1 MIKNAIFGI
10 YYCIPKHKKSNFEK
24 GMTGAGITYEKMTDD
39 DLLYRLKND
48 DHLAFTE
55 IFNRYSQLLY
65 AHAYNK
71 LRVESDARDVLQD
84 MFMKFWDK
92 RGSLDQGNNLGG
104 YLFIALRNTIF
115 NLIKT
120 RARTTAYA
128 DQFTKANADSG
139 VYTDTLIR
147 EKQFSA
153 MIEAEIANLPPRMRA
168 VFELRRK
175 ENLSNKEVAAR
186 LGITESTSADQMK
199 KAVRMLKTRIGLLW
213 FVLYYL
219 HVK

>member
-1 MIKNAIFGI
+1 
-10 YYCIPKHKKSNFEK
+10 
-24 GMTGAGITYEKMTDD
+24 MTGAGIIYEKLTDD
-39 DLLYRLKND
+39 DLVFRLKND

-71 LRVESDARDVLQD
+71 LRVESDVRDALQE

-92 RGSLDQGNNLGG
+92 RSSLEEGNNLSG

-115 NLIKT
+115 NLI
-120 RARTTAYA
+120 RNQARVNDYA
-128 DQFTKANADSG
+128 VKFTKTNADSG
-139 VYTDTLIR
+139 IYADTLIR

-153 MIEAEIANLPPRMRA
+153 MIEAEIGRLPPRMRA

-175 ENLSNKEVAAR
+175 ENLSNREVAAR

-199 KAVRMLKTRIGLLW
+199 KAVRILRNKIGLLLL
-213 FVLYYL
+213 VLYYYL
-219 HVK
+219 NIK

>member
-1 MIKNAIFGI
+1 
-10 YYCIPKHKKSNFEK
+10 
-24 GMTGAGITYEKMTDD
+24 MTGADISYPKLTDD

-84 MFMKFWDK
+84 MFMKFWDR
-92 RGSLDQGNNLGG
+92 RGSLEEGNNLAG
-104 YLFIALRNTIF
+104 YLFVALKNTIL
-115 NLIKT
+115 NLIKSK
-120 RARTTAYA
+120 ARLTVYA
-128 DQFTKANADSG
+128 DSFAKANADSG
-139 VYTDTLIR
+139 IYTDTLIR

-199 KAVRMLKTRIGLLW
+199 KAVRILKNRIGIVW
-213 FVLYYL
+213 FILYYL
-219 HVK
+219 GVK

>member
-1 MIKNAIFGI
+1 
-10 YYCIPKHKKSNFEK
+10 
-24 GMTGAGITYEKMTDD
+24 MTGPGMSYAKFTDD
-39 DLLYRLKND
+39 DLLDRLKND

-92 RGSLDQGNNLGG
+92 RGTLEQGNNLAG
-104 YLFIALRNTIF
+104 YLFVAMRNTIL
-115 NLIKT
+115 NLLKSKSRVT
-120 RARTTAYA
+120 LYA
-128 DQFTKANADSG
+128 DDFTKANADSG
-139 VYTDTLIR
+139 IYTDTLIR

-153 MIEAEIANLPPRMRA
+153 MIESEIANLPPRMRA
-168 VFELRRK
+168 VFEMRRK

-199 KAVRMLKTRIGLLW
+199 KAVRILKNRIGLVWL
-213 FVLYYL
+213 VLYYL
-219 HVK
+219 NLK

>member
-1 MIKNAIFGI
+1 
-10 YYCIPKHKKSNFEK
+10 
-24 GMTGAGITYEKMTDD
+24 MTGADISYPKLTDD

-84 MFMKFWDK
+84 MFMKFWDR
-92 RGSLDQGNNLGG
+92 RGSLEEGNNLAG
-104 YLFIALRNTIF
+104 YLFVALKNTIL
-115 NLIKT
+115 NLIKSK
-120 RARTTAYA
+120 ARLTMYA
-128 DQFTKANADSG
+128 DSFAKANADSG
-139 VYTDTLIR
+139 IYTDTLIR

-199 KAVRMLKTRIGLLW
+199 KAVRILKNRIGIVW
-213 FVLYYL
+213 FILYYL
-219 HVK
+219 GVK

>member
-1 MIKNAIFGI
+1 
-10 YYCIPKHKKSNFEK
+10 
-24 GMTGAGITYEKMTDD
+24 MTGSGITYEKMTDD
-39 DLLYRLKND
+39 DLLFRLKND

-71 LRVESDARDVLQD
+71 LRIESDARDVLQE

-92 RGSLDQGNNLGG
+92 RSSLEQGNNLAG

-115 NLIKT
+115 NLIKS
-120 RARTTAYA
+120 RSRVSAYA
-128 DQFTKANADSG
+128 ETFTQVNADSG
-139 VYTDTLIR
+139 IYTDTLIR

-175 ENLSNKEVAAR
+175 EHLSNKEVAAR

-199 KAVRMLKTRIGLLW
+199 KAVRILKNKIGLVW

-219 HVK
+219 NIK

>member
-1 MIKNAIFGI
+1 MLLSYAKF
-10 YYCIPKHKKSNFEK
+10 
-24 GMTGAGITYEKMTDD
+24 TDD
-39 DLLYRLKND
+39 DLLDRLKND

-92 RGSLDQGNNLGG
+92 RGTLEQGNNLAG
-104 YLFIALRNTIF
+104 YLFVAMRNTIL
-115 NLIKT
+115 NLLKSKSRVT
-120 RARTTAYA
+120 LYA
-128 DQFTKANADSG
+128 DDFTKANADSG
-139 VYTDTLIR
+139 IYTDTLIR

-153 MIEAEIANLPPRMRA
+153 MIESEIANLPPRMRA
-168 VFELRRK
+168 VFEMRRK

-199 KAVRMLKTRIGLLW
+199 KAVRILKNRIGLVWL
-213 FVLYYL
+213 VLYYL
-219 HVK
+219 NLK

>member
-1 MIKNAIFGI
+1 
-10 YYCIPKHKKSNFEK
+10 
-24 GMTGAGITYEKMTDD
+24 MTGAGITYEQLTDD
-39 DLLYRLKND
+39 DLLFRLKND

-92 RGSLDQGNNLGG
+92 RDTLEQGNNLSG
-104 YLFIALRNTIF
+104 YLFIALRNTIY
-115 NLIKT
+115 NLIKSK
-120 RARTTAYA
+120 ARVSAYA
-128 DQFTKANADSG
+128 QTFSKANADSG
-139 VYTDTLIR
+139 IYTDTLIR

-153 MIEAEIANLPPRMRA
+153 MIEAEIASLPPRMRA

-199 KAVRMLKTRIGLLW
+199 KAVRILKNKIGLMW

-219 HVK
+219 NIK